1 MPHTPEPL
9 DPHFLAPVLARL
21 IVHVSVQG
29 TAKKKTTRKE
39 TKAKEFTHQFSAT
52 KPNYLLLLNTILSKH
67 HIAKKFQATEHRH
80 YGCKIQVPPT
90 T

>member
-1 MPHTPEPL
+1 M
-9 DPHFLAPVLARL
+9 
-21 IVHVSVQG
+21 QG
-29 TAKKKTTRKE
+29 PAKKKTIRKE

-52 KPNYLLLLNTILSKH
+52 KANYIQLLNTILTKH
-67 HIAKKFQATEHRH
+67 HVGKKFHATERRH